1 MAINILPFGFSDIPS
16 LLILFIIGYVS
27 HFYYRYFTRINPIPG
42 PIPLPIVGN
51 IHQKIGYSLGE
62 WYKLLHKQYGDMFE
76 VNYAGQ
82 RIVVL
87 CRPELLE
94 NMNTTSTKTKYPIRF
109 NNTEGLVEYG
119 VSAVGVGHNNVPK
132 SWKFNR
138 QFFTQAM
145 LTPSFNHQAIEWTYE
160 LWKEMEIY
168 WNKIGENQELDLG
181 KWMHR
186 FTNEIIFNIATG
198 VKNNSVAAFYYTVV
212 DPESIKTLDKTEQAK
227 MEYSEEFVQSIE
239 TYMSGVGYFFVLNKF
254 IRNNIPFFRE
264 KIKMLLKNKET
275 LFNRIRK
282 IIKERRYEIENT
294 PLDQPL
300 RHDILTSHITA
311 NTPRDINIIKH
322 SDDVDMSRPMVDKEI
337 FGNIFESIIAGTDT
351 SASVFCF
358 VVYFLEHHPE
368 VKKRL
373 RQELDEV
380 FGNDS
385 TKPITFKELE
395 ELHYCDAVIKEVNR
409 HSPVAFMIG
418 RVSSESDNVGG
429 CEWPKGSVFHMYFGS
444 IMKNK
449 NYWTDPEKF
458 DPERFYKVEESDKDK
473 YLLEKKKLKNTYS
486 MFGGGIRM
494 CPGRKLAII
503 ELKCLIACIY
513 RSYDVDLVDYD
524 APIKYESGFIN
535 SCRELKVKIKPRS
548 F

>member
-239 TYMSGVGYFFVLNKF
+239 TYMSG
-254 IRNNIPFFRE
+254 
-264 KIKMLLKNKET
+264 
-275 LFNRIRK
+275 
-282 IIKERRYEIENT
+282 
-294 PLDQPL
+294 
-300 RHDILTSHITA
+300 
-311 NTPRDINIIKH
+311 
-322 SDDVDMSRPMVDKEI
+322 
-337 FGNIFESIIAGTDT
+337 